1 MAAWKLDRLKFFRE
15 SSYGSGLYA
24 LEYPCP
30 C

>member
-15 SSYGSGLYA
+15 SSDGSGLNA
-24 LEYPCP
+24 LKYPCP